1 MVAQFHPDLSVVAAD
16 PRPILIVEDD
26 PALAALLTRY
36 CQRLGF
42 APRCAATAEAARQH
56 WAANP
61 VDLAIVDLTLPDA
74 TGETLALDWLQER
87 DRLQVV
93 LTSGY
98 PASVEALLPEPLR
111 HRARFLQKP
120 FLPADLEAQL
130 RGAGET

>member
-1 MVAQFHPDLSVVAAD
+1 MVAQFHPDFSVVTSE

-26 PALAALLTRY
+26 PALAALLVRY

-42 APRCAATAEAARQH
+42 APRSAATAEAARQQ
-56 WAANP
+56 WAASP

-74 TGETLALDWLQER
+74 AGETLARDWMGER

-120 FLPADLEAQL
+120 FLPGDLEAQL
-130 RGAGET
+130 RAAGAA